1 MHAQTLIF
9 TFLTHMPRGFKQRV
23 QVTKNELLCPEAT
36 GVPPL
41 HSSCLLV
48 SPSSQ
53 LPDVGVEGHV
63 LHGRLQVV

>member
-9 TFLTHMPRGFKQRV
+9 TFLTQMPRGFKQRV
-23 QVTKNELLCPEAT
+23 QETENELLRPKAT
-36 GVPPL
+36 QVAPP

-48 SPSSQ
+48 SPSGQ

-63 LHGRLQVV
+63 LHGRL